1 MSQSR
6 PSVANQRD
14 STVHFGPGRCLLL
27 LLLLLLLLNVKA
39 QQSVARTT
47 RMSLC
52 EAPQPAIK

>member
-14 STVHFGPGRCLLL
+14 STVHFGPGRCLL

>member
-14 STVHFGPGRCLLL
+14 STVHFGPGRCLL

-52 EAPQPAIK
+52 EAPQPAIT